1 MGQFRRRFVMNVA
14 TKLFTAGSLVLAVL
28 ALGACATQPT
38 EVAQKPEDAKAG
50 CVRETGTHIER
61 KEGKKEDCVGP
72 GRTYTREDL
81 ERTGGVTTSDALRR
95 AGVR

>member
-1 MGQFRRRFVMNVA
+1 MGQFRRRFVMNIA
-14 TKLFTAGSLVLAVL
+14 TKLFTAGSLAL
-28 ALGACATQPT
+28 ALGACASQPT
-38 EVAQKPEDAKAG
+38 EVAQKSEDAKAG

-61 KEGKKEDCVGP
+61 KEDKKEDCVAP

-81 ERTGGVTTSDALRR
+81 ERTGGITTNDALRR